1 MAYRGVN
8 LGNWLVLERWMKPA
22 LFEPTD
28 AKDEYSLC
36 TALGREAAEK
46 RLREHRDTFITRDDF
61 AWLKS
66 HGFDAVRLPIGY
78 WLLEPDGPFVGGM
91 EYLDRAMDWCD
102 EFGIAM
108 NIDLH
113 GLPGN
118 EQNLD
123 LAQAVR
129 RAGWNVLT
137 LHYRGSWGSPGR
149 FTLAGAGEDV
159 DAAMAFLRQPDTIA
173 QYGIDPQRIVI
184 AGHSLGGFLAARY
197 AALHDDVAGVVLF
210 DPWNIGATGKN
221 VAAHPETRQDAIAD
235 LGDDFGNSL
244 AGTDAARLMAEVEH
258 HARDWDL
265 LDTAPALA
273 GKPVLVVAA
282 EHGNAAQVAPL
293 AAALKAQRGA
303 QVQAVTLPS
312 DHAFADRRIGLA
324 AITVDWLAARRQRTA
339 PK

>member
-1 MAYRGVN
+1 MQTRLAAALLAAVFTAPVFAAPPAVPRAVIADPPRDAAHPARN
-8 LGNWLVLERWMKPA
+8 RQVLILSHGDGMNA
-22 LFEPTD
+22 LFMLAAGAGPKPTMV
-28 AKDEYSLC
+28 L
-36 TALGREAAEK
+36 
-46 RLREHRDTFITRDDF
+46 
-61 AWLKS
+61 
-66 HGFDAVRLPIGY
+66 
-78 WLLEPDGPFVGGM
+78 
-91 EYLDRAMDWCD
+91 
-102 EFGIAM
+102 
-108 NIDLH
+108 LH

-159 DAAMAFLRQPDTIA
+159 DAALAFLRQPDTVA
-173 QYGIDPQRIVI
+173 QYGIDTQRIVI

-197 AALHDDVAGVVLF
+197 AAAHDDVAGVVLL
-210 DPWNIGATGKN
+210 DPWNVGATGKN

-244 AGTDAARLMAEVEH
+244 AGTDAARLMAEVER
-258 HARDWDL
+258 HAQDWDL
-265 LDTAPALA
+265 LDAAPALA
-273 GKPVLVVAA
+273 GKPVLIVAA

-293 AAALKAQRGA
+293 VAALKARRGA

-312 DHAFADRRIGLA
+312 DHAFADKRIGLA
-324 AITVDWLAARRQRTA
+324 AVTVDWLAARRPHTA

>member
-1 MAYRGVN
+1 MIARIDVRPTKGKRMQKHLAAALLATVFTAPVLAATATVPRAVTADPPRDAAHPARN
-8 LGNWLVLERWMKPA
+8 RQVLVLSHGDGMNA
-22 LFEPTD
+22 LFMLAAGAGPKPTMV
-28 AKDEYSLC
+28 L
-36 TALGREAAEK
+36 
-46 RLREHRDTFITRDDF
+46 
-61 AWLKS
+61 
-66 HGFDAVRLPIGY
+66 
-78 WLLEPDGPFVGGM
+78 
-91 EYLDRAMDWCD
+91 
-102 EFGIAM
+102 
-108 NIDLH
+108 LH

-159 DAAMAFLRQPDTIA
+159 EAVMAFLQQPDTVA
-173 QYGIDPQRIVI
+173 QFGIDPQRIVI
-184 AGHSLGGFLAARY
+184 AGHSMGGFFAARY
-197 AALHDDVAGVVLF
+197 AATHDDVAGVVLL
-210 DPWNIGATGKN
+210 DPWNIGATGKH

-244 AGTDAARLMAEVEH
+244 AGTDAARLVAEAER
-258 HARDWDL
+258 HAQDWDL

-273 GKPVLVVAA
+273 RKPVLIVAA

-293 AAALKAQRGA
+293 AAAFRGQRGA

-312 DHAFADRRIGLA
+312 DHAFADKRIGLA
-324 AITVDWLAARRQRTA
+324 SITVDWLAARRPRAA

>member
-1 MAYRGVN
+1 MQTRLAAALLAAVFTAP
-8 LGNWLVLERWMKPA
+8 VLAATTTIPRADIADPPRDAAHPARNRQVLILSHGDGMNA
-22 LFEPTD
+22 LFMLAAGAGPKPTMV
-28 AKDEYSLC
+28 L
-36 TALGREAAEK
+36 
-46 RLREHRDTFITRDDF
+46 
-61 AWLKS
+61 
-66 HGFDAVRLPIGY
+66 
-78 WLLEPDGPFVGGM
+78 
-91 EYLDRAMDWCD
+91 
-102 EFGIAM
+102 
-108 NIDLH
+108 LH

-159 DAAMAFLRQPDTIA
+159 DAALAFLRQPDTVA
-173 QYGIDPQRIVI
+173 QYGIDPRRIVI

-197 AALHDDVAGVVLF
+197 AAAHDDVAGVVLL
-210 DPWNIGATGKN
+210 DPWNVGATGKH

-244 AGTDAARLMAEVEH
+244 AGTDAARLMAEVER

-265 LDTAPALA
+265 LDTVPALA
-273 GKPVLVVAA
+273 GKPVLIVAA

-293 AAALKAQRGA
+293 AAALKASRGA

-312 DHAFADRRIGLA
+312 DHAFADKRIGLA
-324 AITVDWLAARRQRTA
+324 AVTVDWLAARRPHTA
-339 PK
+339 AK

>member
-1 MAYRGVN
+1 MQKRLAAALLAVVIGAP
-8 LGNWLVLERWMKPA
+8 VLAAVPRAVIADPARDAAHPARNRQALILSHGDGMNA
-22 LFEPTD
+22 LFMLAAGAGPKPT
-28 AKDEYSLC
+28 
-36 TALGREAAEK
+36 
-46 RLREHRDTFITRDDF
+46 
-61 AWLKS
+61 
-66 HGFDAVRLPIGY
+66 
-78 WLLEPDGPFVGGM
+78 LL
-91 EYLDRAMDWCD
+91 L
-102 EFGIAM
+102 
-108 NIDLH
+108 LH

-149 FTLAGAGEDV
+149 FSLAGAGEDV
-159 DAAMAFLRQPDTIA
+159 DAAMTFLRQPDTVA

-197 AALHDDVAGVVLF
+197 AATHDDVAGVVLL

-221 VAAHPETRQDAIAD
+221 VAAHPETRQDVIAD

-303 QVQAVTLPS
+303 RVQAVTLPS

>member
-1 MAYRGVN
+1 MRTRRFTPLLAALLAVVFTAPVVAATTTVPRAVIADPPRDAAHPARN
-8 LGNWLVLERWMKPA
+8 RQVLILSHGDGMNA
-22 LFEPTD
+22 LFMLAAGAGPKPTMV
-28 AKDEYSLC
+28 L
-36 TALGREAAEK
+36 
-46 RLREHRDTFITRDDF
+46 
-61 AWLKS
+61 
-66 HGFDAVRLPIGY
+66 
-78 WLLEPDGPFVGGM
+78 
-91 EYLDRAMDWCD
+91 
-102 EFGIAM
+102 
-108 NIDLH
+108 LH

-149 FTLAGAGEDV
+149 FSLAGAGEDV
-159 DAAMAFLRQPDTIA
+159 DAAMAFLRQPDTVA

-197 AALHDDVAGVVLF
+197 AAAHKDDAGVAGVVLL
-210 DPWNIGATGKN
+210 DPWNVGATGKN

-244 AGTDAARLMAEVEH
+244 AGTDAARLMAEVER
-258 HARDWDL
+258 HAQDWDL

-273 GKPVLVVAA
+273 AKPVLIVAA

-293 AAALKAQRGA
+293 AAALKASRGA

-312 DHAFADRRIGLA
+312 DHAFADKRIGLA
-324 AITVDWLAARRQRTA
+324 AVTVDWLAARRTRTSA
-339 PK
+339 K

>member
-1 MAYRGVN
+1 MQTRLAAALLAAVFTAP
-8 LGNWLVLERWMKPA
+8 VLAATTTIPRAVIADPPRDAAHPARNRQVLILSHGDGMNA
-22 LFEPTD
+22 LFMLAAGAGPKPTMV
-28 AKDEYSLC
+28 L
-36 TALGREAAEK
+36 
-46 RLREHRDTFITRDDF
+46 
-61 AWLKS
+61 
-66 HGFDAVRLPIGY
+66 
-78 WLLEPDGPFVGGM
+78 
-91 EYLDRAMDWCD
+91 
-102 EFGIAM
+102 
-108 NIDLH
+108 LH

-159 DAAMAFLRQPDTIA
+159 DAALAFLRQPDTVA
-173 QYGIDPQRIVI
+173 QYGIDPRRIVI

-197 AALHDDVAGVVLF
+197 AAAHDDVAGVVLL
-210 DPWNIGATGKN
+210 DPWNVGATGKR

-244 AGTDAARLMAEVEH
+244 AGTDAARLMAEVER
-258 HARDWDL
+258 HAQDWDL

-293 AAALKAQRGA
+293 AAALKASRGA

-312 DHAFADRRIGLA
+312 DHAFADKRIGLA
-324 AITVDWLAARRQRTA
+324 AVTVDWLAARRPHTA
-339 PK
+339 AK